1 MRSSASLHVIWAKS
15 EEEEEEGTFCLLPF
29 KRLKEAFRGQKSTGT
44 LVIEATEFKFEV
56 RSDLGGHRQPLRPF
70 FGIEPGSGTSSQ
82 PRMTSFF
89 LLHSLVVEVS
99 DFGARGPWFESHL
112 WQSKKVAILQD

>member
-29 KRLKEAFRGQKSTGT
+29 KRLKEAFRGQKSTW
-44 LVIEATEFKFEV
+44 VIETTEFKFEV
-56 RSDLGGHRQPLRPF
+56 RSDLGGHRQPLKPF

-82 PRMTSFF
+82 PRMAPFF
-89 LLHSLVVEVS
+89 LLHSLVVKVS
-99 DFGARGPWFESHL
+99 DFGARGPRFKSHL
-112 WQSKKVAILQD
+112 WQSKNVTNVLIL